1 MKNKKIKYKDLCQM
15 VQEQKE
21 QKDQIQE
28 LKQTINYIQNNYSYN
43 VPFQAEIA
51 YAYSPYTAEELHISY
66 LKDGKVNTITYTLKS
81 GFLSFPKIKEI
92 GKQNSVTYIITIQR
106 AKDYYEYYA
115 VDTSNWTIF
124 DATPFIKSNDDKLTT
139 AVKTQNII
147 N

>member
-1 MKNKKIKYKDLCQM
+1 MKNKKIKYKDLYQM
-15 VQEQKE
+15 VQEQK
-21 QKDQIQE
+21 DQIERLEQV
-28 LKQTINYIQNNYSYN
+28 INYIQNNCSFN
-43 VPFQAEIA
+43 IPFQAEVV
-51 YAYSPYTAEELHISY
+51 YADSPYIAEKLHISY

-92 GKQNSVTYIITIQR
+92 GKQNSVNYIITIQR

>member
-1 MKNKKIKYKDLCQM
+1 MKNKKIKYKDLCQT
-15 VQEQKE
+15 VQKQN
-21 QKDQIQE
+21 DQIERLEQV
-28 LKQTINYIQNNYSYN
+28 INYIQNNCSFN
-43 VPFQAEIA
+43 IPFQAEVV
-51 YAYSPYTAEELHISY
+51 YADSPYTAEELHISY

-92 GKQNSVTYIITIQR
+92 GKQSSVNYIITIQR

>member
-15 VQEQKE
+15 VQELKNQN
-21 QKDQIQE
+21 QE

-51 YAYSPYTAEELHISY
+51 YADSPYIVEELHISY

>member
-1 MKNKKIKYKDLCQM
+1 MKNKKIKYKDLCQT
-15 VQEQKE
+15 VQKQN
-21 QKDQIQE
+21 DQIERLEQV
-28 LKQTINYIQNNYSYN
+28 INYIQNNCSFN
-43 VPFQAEIA
+43 IPFQAEIA

-139 AVKTQNII
+139 AVKTQNFI

>member
-15 VQEQKE
+15 VQEQNDKIERLE
-21 QKDQIQE
+21 QIV
-28 LKQTINYIQNNYSYN
+28 NYIQNNYSYN
-43 VPFQAEIA
+43 IPFQAEVV
-51 YAYSPYTAEELHISY
+51 YASSSYVPEELRISY
-66 LKDGKVNTITYTLKS
+66 LENGKVNTIIYALKS

-92 GKQNSVTYIITIQR
+92 GKQNDITYIITIQR

-124 DATPFIKSNDDKLTT
+124 DATPFIKSSDSKLTT
-139 AVKTQNII
+139 TTIKTENFI